1 MKKLHPV
8 VAVIAFA
15 VMLVAVAG
23 GTFLLGRLVR
33 GGKHP
38 VPQQVAPRARPAA
51 QAPAEPMRALE

>member
-23 GTFLLGRLVR
+23 GTFLLGRFVR
-33 GGKHP
+33 GAKHP
-38 VPQQVAPRARPAA
+38 APQQATRAPQSPEKG
-51 QAPAEPMRALE
+51 Q